1 MECLPPKIRNKA
13 RLSALTP
20 LIQIS
25 TGSSSYYDKAKKKAK
40 ILRIDKTVFN
50 GRWHGTSV

>member
-25 TGSSSYYDKAKKKAK
+25 TGSSSYYDKAKKKSK
-40 ILRIDKTVFN
+40 NIKDR
-50 GRWHGTSV
+50 